1 MRTPLSGLIAAA
13 IASLAIISGALAAPA
28 HAEEAA
34 HTEEGRP
41 DPLLAFNHSWAMVDR
56 ETADAIEHSEY
67 LGEFA
72 DRRINTGNDGTS
84 TWTGRYLLGKETYLE
99 FFGPGDA
106 PDAVAGDTGLAVS
119 ADDDGDLAVATDN
132 LRKLGVVDPVEFT
145 QVTDLGDGNPI
156 PWFDVTYTTTDY
168 DTFFSWAM
176 EYRDEFL
183 TDPRLSFPP
192 AAYDGDV
199 SRDRYNRDR
208 YLDHQM
214 RDIIGIQIATT
225 QADIDKMVPLWR
237 AGGITIRVLKDG
249 GVLAFDGMT
258 TIRLL
263 PVPAEEAGV
272 RHVIFALNEPAEE
285 PQTETIGNSTL
296 HVGPGAYA
304 LWTFDPIEPGATAR
318 SQGKGKPLHP
328 TFGG

>member
-13 IASLAIISGALAAPA
+13 LASLAITSGALATPA
-28 HAEEAA
+28 HATEPARA
-34 HTEEGRP
+34 EEGRP
-41 DPLLAFNHSWAMVDR
+41 DPLLAFNHAWAMVDR
-56 ETADAIEHSEY
+56 ETADAIEHSDY

-72 DRRINTGNDGTS
+72 DRRISTGNDGTS

-106 PDAVAGDTGLAVS
+106 PDAVVGDTGLAVS
-119 ADDDGDLAVATDN
+119 ADDDGDLAIAADN
-132 LRKLGVVDPVEFT
+132 LRDLVADPVEFT
-145 QVTDLGDGNPI
+145 QVTDLGDGNLI
-156 PWFDVTYTTTDY
+156 PWFDAAYTTSTY

-183 TDPRLSFPP
+183 DDPRLSFPP
-192 AAYDGDV
+192 PAYEGDV

-208 YLDHQM
+208 YLDHQL
-214 RDIIGIQIATT
+214 RDVIGIQIATT
-225 QADIDKMVPLWR
+225 AADIEKMVPLWR
-237 AGGITIRVLKDG
+237 AAGITIRVLKDG

-272 RHVIFALNEPAEE
+272 RHIILALNEAAEE
-285 PQTETIGNSTL
+285 PHTETIGNSTL

-304 LWTFDPIEPGATAR
+304 LWTFDPVEPTATAR
-318 SQGKGKPLHP
+318 SQGSGRPLHP
-328 TFGG
+328 AFGG

>member
-13 IASLAIISGALAAPA
+13 LASLAITSGALATPA
-28 HAEEAA
+28 HATEPARA
-34 HTEEGRP
+34 EEGRP
-41 DPLLAFNHSWAMVDR
+41 DPLLAFNHAWAMVDR
-56 ETADAIEHSEY
+56 ETADAIEHSDY

-72 DRRINTGNDGTS
+72 DRRISTGNDGTS
-84 TWTGRYLLGKETYLE
+84 TWTGRYLLGKEIYLE

-106 PDAVAGDTGLAVS
+106 PDAVVGDTGLAVS
-119 ADDDGDLAVATDN
+119 ADDDGDLAIAADN
-132 LRKLGVVDPVEFT
+132 LRDLVADPVEFT
-145 QVTDLGDGNPI
+145 QVTDLGDGNLI
-156 PWFDVTYTTTDY
+156 PWFDAAYTTSTY

-183 TDPRLSFPP
+183 DDPRLSFPP
-192 AAYDGDV
+192 PAYEGDV

-208 YLDHQM
+208 YLDHQL
-214 RDIIGIQIATT
+214 RDVIGIQIATT
-225 QADIDKMVPLWR
+225 AADIEKMVPLWR
-237 AGGITIRVLKDG
+237 AAGITIRVLKDG

-272 RHVIFALNEPAEE
+272 RHIILALNEAAEE
-285 PQTETIGNSTL
+285 PHTETIGNSTL

-304 LWTFDPIEPGATAR
+304 LWTFDPVEPTATAR
-318 SQGKGKPLHP
+318 SQGSGRPLHP
-328 TFGG
+328 AFGG

>member
-1 MRTPLSGLIAAA
+1 MRTPLSGLVAAA
-13 IASLAIISGALAAPA
+13 IASLVITTGTSAGPA
-28 HAEEAA
+28 HAAEE
-34 HTEEGRP
+34 ERP
-41 DPLLAFNHSWAMVDR
+41 DPLLAFNHSWAMLDR

-67 LGEFA
+67 LGQFA

-119 ADDDGDLAVATDN
+119 ADKDGDLSVATDN
-132 LRKLGVVDPVEFT
+132 LRKLVADPVEFT
-145 QVTDLGDGNPI
+145 QVTDLGDGDPI
-156 PWFDVTYTTTDY
+156 PWFDVTYTTADY

-176 EYRDEFL
+176 EYREEFL
-183 TDPRLSFPP
+183 DDPRLSFPP
-192 AAYDGDV
+192 PAYEGDV

-214 RDIIGIQIATT
+214 RDVIGIQIATT
-225 QADIDKMVPLWR
+225 AEDIEKMVPLWR
-237 AGGITIRVLKDG
+237 AAGITIRVLKNG

-263 PVPAEEAGV
+263 PVPAEEAGL
-272 RHVIFALNEPAEE
+272 RNVIFALNEPAEE
-285 PQTETIGNSTL
+285 PRTETIGNSTL

-304 LWTFDPIEPGATAR
+304 LWTFDPIEARATTR
-318 SQGKGKPLHP
+318 SQGTGKPLHP

>member
-13 IASLAIISGALAAPA
+13 LASLAITSGALATPA
-28 HAEEAA
+28 DATEPARA
-34 HTEEGRP
+34 EEGRP
-41 DPLLAFNHSWAMVDR
+41 DPLLAFNHAWAMVDR
-56 ETADAIEHSEY
+56 ETADAIEHSDY

-119 ADDDGDLAVATDN
+119 ADDDGDLAIAADN
-132 LRKLGVVDPVEFT
+132 LRDLVADPVEFT
-145 QVTDLGDGNPI
+145 QVTDLGDGNLI
-156 PWFDVTYTTTDY
+156 PWFDAAYTTSTY

-183 TDPRLSFPP
+183 DDPRLSFPP
-192 AAYDGDV
+192 PAYEGDV

-208 YLDHQM
+208 YLDHQL
-214 RDIIGIQIATT
+214 RDVIGIQIATT
-225 QADIDKMVPLWR
+225 AADIEKMVPLWR
-237 AGGITIRVLKDG
+237 AAGITIRVLKDG

-263 PVPAEEAGV
+263 PVPAEQAGV
-272 RHVIFALNEPAEE
+272 RHIILALNEAAEE
-285 PQTETIGNSTL
+285 PHTETIGNSTL

-304 LWTFDPIEPGATAR
+304 LWTFDPVEPAATAR
-318 SQGKGKPLHP
+318 SQGSGRPLHP
-328 TFGG
+328 AFGG

>member
-13 IASLAIISGALAAPA
+13 LASLAITSGALATPA
-28 HAEEAA
+28 HATEPARA
-34 HTEEGRP
+34 EEGRP
-41 DPLLAFNHSWAMVDR
+41 DPLLAFNHAWAMVDR
-56 ETADAIEHSEY
+56 ETADAIEHSDY

-72 DRRINTGNDGTS
+72 DRRISTGNDGTS

-119 ADDDGDLAVATDN
+119 ADKDGDLATATDN
-132 LRKLGVVDPVEFT
+132 LRELVADPVEFT
-145 QVTDLGDGNPI
+145 QVTDLGGGNPI
-156 PWFDVTYTTTDY
+156 PWFDVTYTTATY

-183 TDPRLSFPP
+183 EDPRLSFPP
-192 AAYDGDV
+192 AAYEGDV

-208 YLDHQM
+208 YLDHQL
-214 RDIIGIQIATT
+214 RDVIGIQIATT
-225 QADIDKMVPLWR
+225 AADIEKMVPLWR
-237 AGGITIRVLKDG
+237 AAGITIRVLKDG

-263 PVPAEEAGV
+263 PVQAEEAGV
-272 RHVIFALNEPAEE
+272 RHIILALNEAAEE
-285 PQTETIGNSTL
+285 PHTETIGNSTL

-304 LWTFDPIEPGATAR
+304 LWTFDPIEATATAR
-318 SQGKGKPLHP
+318 SQGSGRPLHP
-328 TFGG
+328 AFGG

>member
-1 MRTPLSGLIAAA
+1 MRTRLSGLIAAA
-13 IASLAIISGALAAPA
+13 IASLVITTGASAVPA
-28 HAEEAA
+28 HAAEEK
-34 HTEEGRP
+34 RP
-41 DPLLAFNHSWAMVDR
+41 DPLLAFNHSWAMLDR

-67 LGEFA
+67 LGQFA

-119 ADDDGDLAVATDN
+119 ADKDGDLAIATDN
-132 LRKLGVVDPVEFT
+132 LRKLVADPVEFT

-156 PWFDVTYTTTDY
+156 PWFDVTYTTATY

-183 TDPRLSFPP
+183 DDPRLSFPP
-192 AAYDGDV
+192 AAYEGDV

-214 RDIIGIQIATT
+214 RDVIGIQIATT
-225 QADIDKMVPLWR
+225 AEDIEKMVPLWR

-263 PVPAEEAGV
+263 PVPAEEAGL
-272 RHVIFALNEPAEE
+272 RNVIFALNEPAEE
-285 PQTETIGNSTL
+285 PRTETIGNSTL

-304 LWTFDPIEPGATAR
+304 LWTFDPIEARAATR
-318 SQGKGKPLHP
+318 SQGTGKPLHP
-328 TFGG
+328 ALGG

>member
-1 MRTPLSGLIAAA
+1 MRTPLSGLVAAA
-13 IASLAIISGALAAPA
+13 IASLAITSGALATPA
-28 HAEEAA
+28 HAEEEA
-34 HTEEGRP
+34 RP
-41 DPLLAFNHSWAMVDR
+41 DPLLAFNHAWAMVDR

-119 ADDDGDLAVATDN
+119 ADNDGDLAVATDN
-132 LRKLGVVDPVEFT
+132 LRKLVVDPVEFT

-156 PWFDVTYTTTDY
+156 PWFDVTYTTATY

-183 TDPRLSFPP
+183 NDPRLTFPP
-192 AAYDGDV
+192 PAYEGDV

-214 RDIIGIQIATT
+214 RDVIGIQIATT
-225 QADIDKMVPLWR
+225 AEDIDKMVPLWR
-237 AGGITIRVLKDG
+237 AAGITIRTLKDG
-249 GVLAFDGMT
+249 GILAFDGMT

-272 RHVIFALNEPAEE
+272 RHIILALNEAAEE
-285 PQTETIGNSTL
+285 PHTETIGNSTL

-304 LWTFDPIEPGATAR
+304 LWTFDPIEPEATAR

-328 TFGG
+328 AFGG

>member
-13 IASLAIISGALAAPA
+13 LASLAITSGALATPA
-28 HAEEAA
+28 HATEPARA
-34 HTEEGRP
+34 EEGRP
-41 DPLLAFNHSWAMVDR
+41 DPLLAFNHAWAMVDR
-56 ETADAIEHSEY
+56 ETADAIEHSDY

-106 PDAVAGDTGLAVS
+106 PDAVVGDTGLAVS
-119 ADDDGDLAVATDN
+119 ADDDGDLAIAADN
-132 LRKLGVVDPVEFT
+132 LRDLVADPVEFT
-145 QVTDLGDGNPI
+145 QVTDLGDGNLI
-156 PWFDVTYTTTDY
+156 PWFDAAYTTSTY

-183 TDPRLSFPP
+183 DDPRLSFPP
-192 AAYDGDV
+192 PAYEGDV

-208 YLDHQM
+208 YLDHQL
-214 RDIIGIQIATT
+214 RDVIGIQIATT
-225 QADIDKMVPLWR
+225 AADIEKMVPLWR
-237 AGGITIRVLKDG
+237 AAGITIRVLKDG

-272 RHVIFALNEPAEE
+272 RHIILALNEAAEE
-285 PQTETIGNSTL
+285 PHTETIGNSTL

-304 LWTFDPIEPGATAR
+304 LWTFDPVEPTATAR
-318 SQGKGKPLHP
+318 SQGSGRPLHP
-328 TFGG
+328 AFGG

>member
-13 IASLAIISGALAAPA
+13 LASLAITSGALATPA
-28 HAEEAA
+28 HATEPARA
-34 HTEEGRP
+34 EEGRP
-41 DPLLAFNHSWAMVDR
+41 DPLLAFNHAWAMVDR
-56 ETADAIEHSEY
+56 ETADAIEHSDY

-72 DRRINTGNDGTS
+72 DRRISTGNDGTS

-106 PDAVAGDTGLAVS
+106 PDAVVGDTGLAVS
-119 ADDDGDLAVATDN
+119 ADDDGDLAIAADN
-132 LRKLGVVDPVEFT
+132 LRDLVADPVEFT
-145 QVTDLGDGNPI
+145 QVTDLGDGNLI
-156 PWFDVTYTTTDY
+156 PWFDAAYTTSTY

-183 TDPRLSFPP
+183 DDPRLSFPP
-192 AAYDGDV
+192 PAYEGDV

-208 YLDHQM
+208 YLDHQL
-214 RDIIGIQIATT
+214 RDVIGIQIATT
-225 QADIDKMVPLWR
+225 AADIEKMVPLWR
-237 AGGITIRVLKDG
+237 AAGITIRVLKDG

-272 RHVIFALNEPAEE
+272 RHIILALNEAAEE
-285 PQTETIGNSTL
+285 PHTETIGNSTL

-304 LWTFDPIEPGATAR
+304 LWTFDPIEATATPR
-318 SQGKGKPLHP
+318 SQGSGRPVHP
-328 TFGG
+328 AFGG

>member
-1 MRTPLSGLIAAA
+1 MRTPLSGLVAAA
-13 IASLAIISGALAAPA
+13 LASLAITAGALATPA
-28 HAEEAA
+28 HATGAA
-34 HTEEGRP
+34 HAEKGRP
-41 DPLLAFNHSWAMVDR
+41 DPLLAFNHAWAMVDR
-56 ETADAIEHSEY
+56 ETADAIEHSDY

-119 ADDDGDLAVATDN
+119 ADNDGDLAIASAN
-132 LRKLGVVDPVEFT
+132 LRDLGADPVEFT
-145 QVTDLGDGNPI
+145 QVTDLGDGNLI
-156 PWFDVTYTTTDY
+156 PWFDVAYTTSTY

-183 TDPRLSFPP
+183 DDPRLSFPP
-192 AAYDGDV
+192 AAYEGDV

-214 RDIIGIQIATT
+214 RDVIGIQIATT
-225 QADIDKMVPLWR
+225 AADIEKMVPLWR
-237 AGGITIRVLKDG
+237 AAGITIRVLKD

-272 RHVIFALNEPAEE
+272 RHIILTLNEAAEE
-285 PQTETIGNSTL
+285 PHTETIGNSTL

-304 LWTFDPIEPGATAR
+304 LWTFDPIEATSTTR
-318 SQGKGKPLHP
+318 SNGSGKPLHP
-328 TFGG
+328 AFGG

>member
-13 IASLAIISGALAAPA
+13 LASLAITSGALATPA
-28 HAEEAA
+28 HATEAA
-34 HTEEGRP
+34 HAEDGRP
-41 DPLLAFNHSWAMVDR
+41 DPLLAFNHAWAMVDR
-56 ETADAIEHSEY
+56 ETADAIEHSDY

-119 ADDDGDLAVATDN
+119 ADKDGDLATATDN
-132 LRKLGVVDPVEFT
+132 LRDLVADPVEFT

-156 PWFDVTYTTTDY
+156 PWFDVTYTTSTY

-183 TDPRLSFPP
+183 DDPRLSFPP
-192 AAYDGDV
+192 AAYEGDV

-208 YLDHQM
+208 YLDHQL
-214 RDIIGIQIATT
+214 RDVIGIQIATT
-225 QADIDKMVPLWR
+225 AADIEKMVPLWR
-237 AGGITIRVLKDG
+237 AAGITIRVLKDG

-272 RHVIFALNEPAEE
+272 RHIILALNEAAEE
-285 PQTETIGNSTL
+285 PHTETIGNSTL

-304 LWTFDPIEPGATAR
+304 LWTFDPIEASASTR
-318 SQGKGKPLHP
+318 SKGSVKPLHP
-328 TFGG
+328 AFGG

>member
-13 IASLAIISGALAAPA
+13 LASLAITSGALATPA
-28 HAEEAA
+28 HATAAA
-34 HTEEGRP
+34 HAEDGRP
-41 DPLLAFNHSWAMVDR
+41 DPLLAFNHAWAMVDR
-56 ETADAIEHSEY
+56 ETADAIEHSDY

-119 ADDDGDLAVATDN
+119 ADKDGDLATATDN
-132 LRKLGVVDPVEFT
+132 LRDLVADPVEFT

-156 PWFDVTYTTTDY
+156 PWFDVTYTTSTY

-183 TDPRLSFPP
+183 DDPRLSFPP
-192 AAYDGDV
+192 AAYEGDV

-208 YLDHQM
+208 YLDHQL
-214 RDIIGIQIATT
+214 RDVIGIQIATT
-225 QADIDKMVPLWR
+225 AADIEKMVPLWR
-237 AGGITIRVLKDG
+237 AAGITIRVLKDG

-272 RHVIFALNEPAEE
+272 RHIILALNEAAEE
-285 PQTETIGNSTL
+285 PHTETIGNSTL

-304 LWTFDPIEPGATAR
+304 LWTFDPIEASASTR
-318 SQGKGKPLHP
+318 SKGSGKPLHP
-328 TFGG
+328 AFGG

>member
-1 MRTPLSGLIAAA
+1 MRTPLSGLVAAA
-13 IASLAIISGALAAPA
+13 IASLVITTGASAAPA
-28 HAEEAA
+28 HAAEE
-34 HTEEGRP
+34 ERP
-41 DPLLAFNHSWAMVDR
+41 DPLLAFNHSWAMLDR

-67 LGEFA
+67 LGQFA

-119 ADDDGDLAVATDN
+119 ADKDGDLAVATDN
-132 LRKLGVVDPVEFT
+132 LRKLVADPVEFT

-156 PWFDVTYTTTDY
+156 PWFDVTYTTATY

-176 EYRDEFL
+176 EYREEFL
-183 TDPRLSFPP
+183 DDPRLSFPP
-192 AAYDGDV
+192 AAYEGDV

-214 RDIIGIQIATT
+214 RDVIGIQIATT
-225 QADIDKMVPLWR
+225 AEDIEKMVPLWR
-237 AGGITIRVLKDG
+237 AAGITIRVLKDG

-263 PVPAEEAGV
+263 PVPAEEAGL
-272 RHVIFALNEPAEE
+272 RNVIFALNEPAEE
-285 PQTETIGNSTL
+285 PATETIGNSTL

-304 LWTFDPIEPGATAR
+304 LWTFDPIEAAATAR
-318 SQGKGKPLHP
+318 SQGTGKPLHP
-328 TFGG
+328 AFGG

>member
-13 IASLAIISGALAAPA
+13 LASLAITSGALATPA
-28 HAEEAA
+28 HATEAA
-34 HTEEGRP
+34 HAEEGRP
-41 DPLLAFNHSWAMVDR
+41 DPLLAFNHAWAMVDR
-56 ETADAIEHSEY
+56 ETADAIEHSDY

-119 ADDDGDLAVATDN
+119 ADKDGDLATATDN
-132 LRKLGVVDPVEFT
+132 LRDLVADPVEFT

-156 PWFDVTYTTTDY
+156 PWFDVTYTTSTY

-183 TDPRLSFPP
+183 DDPRLSFPP
-192 AAYDGDV
+192 AAYEGDV

-208 YLDHQM
+208 YLDHQL
-214 RDIIGIQIATT
+214 RDVIGIQIATT
-225 QADIDKMVPLWR
+225 AADIEKMVPLWR
-237 AGGITIRVLKDG
+237 AAGITIRVLKDG

-272 RHVIFALNEPAEE
+272 RHIILALNEAAEE
-285 PQTETIGNSTL
+285 PHTETIGNSTL

-304 LWTFDPIEPGATAR
+304 LWTFDPIEASASTR
-318 SQGKGKPLHP
+318 SKGSGKPLHP
-328 TFGG
+328 AFGG

>member
-1 MRTPLSGLIAAA
+1 MRTPLSGIVAAA
-13 IASLAIISGALAAPA
+13 IAALAIASGPSATPA
-28 HAEEAA
+28 HADEE
-34 HTEEGRP
+34 RQ
-41 DPLLAFNHSWAMVDR
+41 DPLLAFNHAWAMVDR
-56 ETADAIEHSEY
+56 ETADAIEHSDF
-67 LGEFA
+67 LGQFA
-72 DRRINTGNDGTS
+72 DRRISTGNDGTS

-119 ADDDGDLAVATDN
+119 ADRDGDLATASAN
-132 LRKLGVVDPVEFT
+132 LHDLGVDPVEFT
-145 QVTDLGDGNPI
+145 QVTDLGDGKPI
-156 PWFDVTYTTTDY
+156 PWFDVTYTTATY

-183 TDPRLSFPP
+183 EDPRLSFPP
-192 AAYDGDV
+192 AAYEGDV

-214 RDIIGIQIATT
+214 RDVIGIQIATT
-225 QADIDKMVPLWR
+225 EADIEKMVPLWR

-272 RHVIFALNEPAEE
+272 RHVVFALNEPAEE
-285 PQTETIGNSTL
+285 PHTETIGGSTL

-304 LWTFDPIEPGATAR
+304 LWTFDPIEATATPR
-318 SQGKGKPLHP
+318 SNRSSGSGEPLHP
-328 TFGG
+328 AFGG

>member
-1 MRTPLSGLIAAA
+1 MRTPLSGLVAAA
-13 IASLAIISGALAAPA
+13 LASIAITSGVLATPA
-28 HAEEAA
+28 HASEAA
-34 HTEEGRP
+34 PTEEGRP
-41 DPLLAFNHSWAMVDR
+41 DPLLAFNHAWAMVDR
-56 ETADAIEHSEY
+56 ETADAIEHSDY
-67 LGEFA
+67 LEQFA
-72 DRRINTGNDGTS
+72 DRRINTGNDGSS

-119 ADDDGDLAVATDN
+119 ADQDGDLAVATSN
-132 LRKLGVVDPVEFT
+132 LRELVTDPVEFT

-156 PWFDVTYTTTDY
+156 PWFDVTYTTATY

-183 TDPRLSFPP
+183 DDPRLSFPP
-192 AAYDGDV
+192 AAYEGDV

-214 RDIIGIQIATT
+214 RDVIGVQIATT
-225 QADIDKMVPLWR
+225 AADIEKMVPLWR
-237 AGGITIRVLKDG
+237 AAGITIRVLKNG

-272 RHVIFALNEPAEE
+272 RNIILALNEPAEE
-285 PQTETIGNSTL
+285 PHTETIGNSTL

-304 LWTFDPIEPGATAR
+304 LWTFDPIEAAPATRSGGAGR
-318 SQGKGKPLHP
+318 PLHP
-328 TFGG
+328 AFGG

>member
-13 IASLAIISGALAAPA
+13 LASLAITSGALATPA
-28 HAEEAA
+28 HATEPARA
-34 HTEEGRP
+34 EEGGP
-41 DPLLAFNHSWAMVDR
+41 DPLLAFNHAWAMVDR
-56 ETADAIEHSEY
+56 ETADAIEHSDY

-119 ADDDGDLAVATDN
+119 ADDDGDLAIAADN
-132 LRKLGVVDPVEFT
+132 LRDLVADPVEFT
-145 QVTDLGDGNPI
+145 QVTDLGDGNLI
-156 PWFDVTYTTTDY
+156 PWFDAAYTTSTY

-183 TDPRLSFPP
+183 DDPRLSFPP
-192 AAYDGDV
+192 PAYEGDV

-208 YLDHQM
+208 YLDHQL
-214 RDIIGIQIATT
+214 RDVIGIQIATT
-225 QADIDKMVPLWR
+225 AADIEKMVPLWR
-237 AGGITIRVLKDG
+237 AAGITIKVLKDG

-272 RHVIFALNEPAEE
+272 RHIILALNEAAEE
-285 PQTETIGNSTL
+285 PHTETIGNSTL

-304 LWTFDPIEPGATAR
+304 LWTFDPVEPTATAR
-318 SQGKGKPLHP
+318 SQGSGRPLHP
-328 TFGG
+328 AFGG

>member
-1 MRTPLSGLIAAA
+1 MRTPWRISGFIAAA
-13 IASLAIISGALAAPA
+13 IASLIIASGTSVAPA
-28 HAEEAA
+28 QAEEEA
-34 HTEEGRP
+34 RP
-41 DPLLAFNHSWAMVDR
+41 DPLLAFNHAWAMVDR

-72 DRRINTGNDGTS
+72 DRRINTGNDGSS

-119 ADDDGDLAVATDN
+119 ADNDGDLAIATDN
-132 LRKLGVVDPVEFT
+132 LHKLGVDPVEFT

-156 PWFDVTYTTTDY
+156 PWFDVTYTTATY

-183 TDPRLSFPP
+183 GDPRLTFPP
-192 AAYDGDV
+192 PAYEGDV

-208 YLDHQM
+208 YRDHQM
-214 RDIIGIQIATT
+214 RDVIGIQIATT
-225 QADIDKMVPLWR
+225 AADIDKMVPLWR
-237 AGGITIRVLKDG
+237 AAGITIRTLKDG

-258 TIRLL
+258 KIRLL
-263 PVPAEEAGV
+263 PVPAEKAGV
-272 RHVIFALNEPAEE
+272 RHVILALNEAAEE
-285 PQTETIGNSTL
+285 PHTETIGNSTL

-304 LWTFDPIEPGATAR
+304 LWTFDPIEADATAR
-318 SQGKGKPLHP
+318 SKGPGKPLHP
-328 TFGG
+328 AFGG